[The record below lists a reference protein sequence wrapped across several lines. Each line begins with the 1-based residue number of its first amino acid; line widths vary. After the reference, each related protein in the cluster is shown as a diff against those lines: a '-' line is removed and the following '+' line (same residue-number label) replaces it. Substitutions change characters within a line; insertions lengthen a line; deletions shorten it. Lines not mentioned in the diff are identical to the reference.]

1 MPTCTL
7 TGDQIA
13 NILGDSWEMSSLTQY
28 IQSIPGQQNIYSLAY
43 DPATLARVFPDRGDG
58 QRQSLEHLL
67 ALAATTPDPGS
78 VAPVSAA
85 SVTETISAAPVSV
98 LSISASS
105 DAPIVSATPAL
116 TPASIPVSFTATDV
130 TPAPTLI
137 VSSAPA
143 VSSADPVTLVVASSG
158 FDLTAELTNSIMS
171 TRDSITELMKIKNP
185 ISWLLQIK
193 KIKDDIALML
203 EDLADRLNSQFETEN
218 TKTEMGF
225 LTDLGFWRA
234 QHISNEEVASMLSDN
249 GAFSRKRLH
258 RADSLSTELIENDIR
273 AKVTEESWLEQRIN
287 YRVRLRNDLTKQ
299 KVYQTMEQY
308 NQFRRI
314 ILRIQDSAFSDVI
327 KPFVYEFLTERLALD
342 LRSYRY
348 LKYFLLF
355 VLPKSYREYSMTY
368 TFFLEYEGF
377 KSGKKLRFF
386 FFVALIQLL
395 MIAAIGWYYS
405 AIFALGIVV
414 YYIGAY
420 IKRTTFTSLRPML
433 RLHVGFQSLGILII
447 AGYTLLLLNSNGY
460 IVIDPKLSVL
470 SRPQVR
476 SVVYYTLHD
485 VPYETLT
492 VREQAMMADVLGA
505 YRTGSGSVSTQC
517 SK

>member
-28 IQSIPGQQNIYSLAY
+28 IQPIPGQQNIYSLAY
-43 DPATLARVFPDRGDG
+43 DPTTLARVFPDPSDG

-67 ALAATTPDPGS
+67 VLAATTPEPGS
-78 VAPVSAA
+78 VASAFA
-85 SVTETISAAPVSV
+85 TTPTPETVSAAPVSILTV
-98 LSISASS
+98 SAAPSTT
-105 DAPIVSATPAL
+105 PIVS
-116 TPASIPVSFTATDV
+116 V
-130 TPAPTLI
+130 TPAPAPASVPMPLAAI
-137 VSSAPA
+137 PVSVSVMPSAPTAPA
-143 VSSADPVTLVVASSG
+143 VSSVTLPASSSG
-158 FDLTAELTNSIMS
+158 FDLTAELTTSITS

-185 ISWLLQIK
+185 ISWLLQVK

-218 TKTEMGF
+218 AKTEMGF

-234 QHISNEEVASMLSDN
+234 QHIPNKEVASILPDD

-258 RADSLSTELIENDIR
+258 NAESLSTELIENDIR
-273 AKVTEESWLEQRIN
+273 TKVTEESWLEQRIN
-287 YRVRLRNDLTKQ
+287 YRVRLRNDPTKQ

-342 LRSYRY
+342 LRSYCY

-386 FFVALIQLL
+386 FFVAMIQLL
-395 MIAAIGWYYS
+395 MIVAIGWYYS

-420 IKRTTFTSLRPML
+420 IKRLTFASLRPML
-433 RLHVGFQSLGILII
+433 RLHMGFQSLGILII

-460 IVIDPKLSVL
+460 IVIDPKLSAM

-476 SVVYYTLHD
+476 SVVYYTLQD
-485 VPYETLT
+485 VPYDTLT
-492 VREQAMMADVLGA
+492 IREQAMMADVLGA
-505 YRTGSGSVSTQC
+505 YRAGSGSGATQC